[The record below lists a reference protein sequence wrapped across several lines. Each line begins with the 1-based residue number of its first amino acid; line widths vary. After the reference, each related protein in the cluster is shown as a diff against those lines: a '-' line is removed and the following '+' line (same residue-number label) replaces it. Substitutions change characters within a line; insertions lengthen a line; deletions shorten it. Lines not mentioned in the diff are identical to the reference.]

1 MLPMNGHYN
10 PALVA
15 LSYAVAALASYAALS
30 LAGRVAASSGRE
42 RAAWLVGG
50 ATAMGLGIW
59 SMHFVGMLAFS
70 MSAPVAYDLPT
81 VLASLLVAVL
91 ASGIALFTAGRSHL
105 RLPRLLFGGL
115 TMGLGVA
122 AMHYTGM
129 AAVRFAGS
137 MGYDPPLVM
146 LSMLVAVAASIAALW
161 LAFQLRDG
169 TAPGASRLRLMAALV
184 MGGAV
189 VGMHYTGQAATH
201 FFAREVMA
209 SPVHSIGATAL
220 AVQVAAG
227 TLFVLLLALFVALA
241 DERVNAQARRLEERT
256 RQSTALEARVA
267 ERTAELEAERR
278 HLERLAEQRR
288 RLLEVARAI
297 LPGRSSDEII
307 STVLGAVREL
317 LDIEVAAFMRFDPQ
331 ERQFRPFNLTGADRL
346 RPGDS
351 SEGWSIPADHGITAD
366 SFRSGRAELVNQAHL
381 DPRSVYPDGAQVETE
396 HLISVPLATKS
407 GTLGVFNFGRLK
419 DPPFRDDEFELVQLF
434 MSYAAAAV
442 EQRELADRL
451 AHQATHD
458 TLTGLPNRAL
468 FEDRLEQ
475 AIRGV
480 GRHGGSVALLV
491 VDLDGF
497 KRVND
502 SLGHHAGDE
511 LLRQVARRLR
521 GRLRVG
527 DTLSRMGGDEFTVVL
542 TDLRTPS
549 DAVRIGGELLGTLE
563 AAFPVDGR
571 ELFVTCSIGVSVYP
585 DDGHDAATLQRH
597 ADVAMYRAKAAG
609 RNALRCFTPEMN
621 ETARERLEL
630 EGRLRWALELGE
642 FELYYQP
649 QVTLSGKPVAVEA
662 LVRWRHP
669 SLGLVPPAKFIPAA
683 EESGLIVAIGTWVLS
698 EACRQAALWRDAGRP
713 IRVAVNVSALQFV
726 RPDFFETVEQA
737 LNEAGL
743 APGLL
748 EVELTESLVMRDPGE
763 SARQMEKLR
772 ALGVRVAVD
781 DFGTGYS
788 SLSYLHRLP
797 IDVLKIDRSFVA
809 EVEGLRG
816 TQALVQAIVAL
827 ARALDLTVVAEGVE
841 TTGQLAFLSELGCD
855 LAQGYLF
862 AKPMPANEADAL
874 FTGLGDLPRTLNQDR
889 ERMTL
894 PTPTD

>member
-1 MLPMNGHYN
+1 MLPISGHYN

-15 LSYAVAALASYAALS
+15 LSYVVAALASYAALS
-30 LAGRVAASSGRE
+30 LAGRVAASGGRE
-42 RAAWLVGG
+42 RAAWLIGG
-50 ATAMGLGIW
+50 ACAMGLGIW

-70 MSAPVAYDLPT
+70 MSAPVAYNVPT
-81 VLASLLVAVL
+81 VLASLLVAAL
-91 ASGIALFTAGRSHL
+91 ASGVALYTAGRAHL

-129 AAVRFAGS
+129 AAVRFSGS
-137 MGYDPPLVM
+137 MGYDPPLVV
-146 LSMLVAVAASIAALW
+146 LSILVAVAASIAALW
-161 LAFQLRDG
+161 LAFRLRDG
-169 TAPGASRLRLMAALV
+169 TAPGAPRLRFVAALV

-201 FFAREVMA
+201 FFVREGGA
-209 SPVHSIGATAL
+209 NPVHSIGATGL

-227 TLFVLLLALFVALA
+227 TLLVLLLALFVALA
-241 DERVNAQARRLEERT
+241 DERVNAHARRLEERT
-256 RQSTALEARVA
+256 RQSAELETRVA

-288 RLLEVARAI
+288 RLIEVARAI
-297 LPGRSSDEII
+297 LPGRSPDEII
-307 STVLGAVREL
+307 STVLDAIREL

-331 ERQFRPFNLTGADRL
+331 EQLFRPFSVTGAARL
-346 RPGDS
+346 RPT
-351 SEGWSIPADHGITAD
+351 EHWSLPADHGITAGTL
-366 SFRSGRAELVNQAHL
+366 RSGRAELVNQAHL
-381 DPRSVYPDGAQVETE
+381 DPRSVYPDGARVETE
-396 HLISVPLATKS
+396 HLISVPLSTKS

-419 DPPFRDDEFELVQLF
+419 DPPFKDDEFELVQLF
-434 MSYAAAAV
+434 ISYAGAAV
-442 EQRELADRL
+442 EQRELADQL

-475 AIRGV
+475 AIRGA

-511 LLRQVARRLR
+511 LLRQVARRFR
-521 GRLRVG
+521 GRLRAG

-542 TDLRTPS
+542 TDLRAPS
-549 DAVRIGGELLGTLE
+549 DAVRIGGELLETLE
-563 AAFPVDGR
+563 AAFSVDGG

-585 DDGHDAATLQRH
+585 EDGHDAATLQRH

-649 QVTLSGKPVAVEA
+649 QVTLGGEPVAVEA

-683 EESGLIVAIGTWVLS
+683 EQSGLIVAIGTWVLS
-698 EACRQAALWRDAGRP
+698 EACRQAALWCDAGRP
-713 IRVAVNVSALQFV
+713 VRVAVNVSPLQFA
-726 RPDFFETVEQA
+726 RPDFFETVRQA
-737 LNEAGL
+737 LNGAGL
-743 APGLL
+743 APQLL
-748 EVELTESLVMRDPGE
+748 EVELTESLVMRDPDE
-763 SARQMEKLR
+763 SARQMEQLR
-772 ALGVRVAVD
+772 TLGVRVAVD

-797 IDVLKIDRSFVA
+797 IDALKIDRSFVA
-809 EVEGLRG
+809 ELEARRG

-827 ARALDLTVVAEGVE
+827 AQALDLTVVAEGVE
-841 TTGQLAFLSELGCD
+841 TAVQLEFLRTLGCD

-862 AKPMPANEADAL
+862 ARPMPADEVSAFL
-874 FTGLGDLPRTLNQDR
+874 TVPGETSETGVK
-889 ERMTL
+889 
-894 PTPTD
+894 